1 MDTYKKLIQIII
13 ENQKEDIL
21 KELYFNKKNTT
32 QKIDSI
38 FYFINQIFLKLDKD
52 LIIVFPSKKELSYL
66 SAILCALN
74 DYKKNLN
81 IF

>member
-52 LIIVFPSKKELSYL
+52 LIIVFYWYL
-66 SAILCALN
+66 IIMKI
-74 DYKKNLN
+74 Y
-81 IF
+81 